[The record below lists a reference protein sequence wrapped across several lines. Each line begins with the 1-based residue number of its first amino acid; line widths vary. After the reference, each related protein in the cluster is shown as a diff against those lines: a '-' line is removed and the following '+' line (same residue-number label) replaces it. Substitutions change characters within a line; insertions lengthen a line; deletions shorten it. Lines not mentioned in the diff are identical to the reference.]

1 MKKIVIILLV
11 SLLVLTGCAGKKT
24 EATPEVGPEKQ
35 VMLTVSAASSLKDLL
50 EEIQR
55 LYQNVKPHV
64 KITFNFGS
72 SGSLQQQIEQGAP
85 VDVYISASA
94 RHMEALVE
102 KALIAP
108 ETKNIL
114 LKNRIVL
121 IAPADNL
128 HITGFDSL
136 LGDGIQH
143 IGLGEPE
150 SVPAGRYGKEVLT
163 SLGLWDPLQER
174 MVFAKDVRQVLSW
187 VESGN
192 ADAGLVYLTDAKG
205 SASVRIVAT
214 APEETH
220 SPIVYPLA
228 VLRESKAFAEA
239 RDFSVFLSS
248 EAAKQVFLQYGFIV
262 PE

>member
-1 MKKIVIILLV
+1 MKKLVIILLV
-11 SLLVLTGCAGKKT
+11 SLLSITGCIGGKT
-24 EATPEVGPEKQ
+24 ETKPEVGTEKQ
-35 VMLTVSAASSLKDLL
+35 VMLTVSAAASLKDAL

-55 LYQNVKPHV
+55 LYENEKPHV

-85 VDVYISASA
+85 VDVYISAAA
-94 RHMEALVE
+94 RHMAALEE
-102 KALIAP
+102 KALIVP

-121 IAPADNL
+121 IALADNL
-128 HITGFDSL
+128 QITGFDSL
-136 LGDGIQH
+136 LGDGVRH
-143 IGLGEPE
+143 VGLGEPE
-150 SVPAGRYGKEVLT
+150 SVPAGRYGKEVLA
-163 SLGLWDPLQER
+163 SLGLWEPLQER
-174 MVFAKDVRQVLSW
+174 MVFAKDVRQVLNW

-192 ADAGLVYLTDAKG
+192 ADAGLVYLTDATG
-205 SASVRIVAT
+205 SAGVRIVAI

-220 SPIVYPLA
+220 SPVIYPLA
-228 VLRESKAFAEA
+228 VLRASKAFAEA
-239 RDFSVFLSS
+239 QDFSAFLFS